1 MLCFAL
7 MPTLI
12 RSSACLLLL
21 TPLLLSLVPLFQLP
35 GLDGFDAS
43 SVAGQRVMVCGA
55 STGIGEQLAYQ
66 YGRLGAHVAI
76 VARRRERLETVC
88 GKVMGEGAASCL
100 VVDADL
106 ASAAGAEDAMRRTLE
121 DSNFGGELDVLV
133 LNHII
138 GYWGWFLPDDV
149 GKARGLLAGPDKR
162 WSHEF
167 VEKLFKVN
175 ILSYITLSTSGMHGL
190 IRAARRSGTPARIV
204 VVSSGAANV
213 GLPKVAPYSAT
224 KHALH
229 GFFNSLRLE
238 LLDKELPVTVTICP
252 LGRIDTDNQRT
263 ATGTDLELIAAASPE
278 GAADAILRAGNVGA
292 RQVYWPLG
300 QGLHVIALLRDVV
313 GVNWLLDRI
322 VLAVAQ

>member
-1 MLCFAL
+1 
-7 MPTLI
+7 MPSLLRTA
-12 RSSACLLLL
+12 SCLLLL
-21 TPLLLSLVPLFQLP
+21 TPLLLSLVPIFQLP
-35 GLDGFDAS
+35 GLDGFDPA

-55 STGIGEQLAYQ
+55 STGIGEEMAYQ
-66 YGRLGAHVAI
+66 YASLGAHVAV

-88 GKVMGEGAASCL
+88 EKVRAQGAASCL

-106 ASAAGAEDAMRRTLE
+106 ASATGATDAMRRTLQSPSF
-121 DSNFGGELDVLV
+121 DGELDVLV

-138 GYWGWFLPDDV
+138 GYWGWFLPEDV
-149 GKARGLLAGPDKR
+149 GKANGLLAEPDER
-162 WSHEF
+162 WSHDF
-167 VEKLFKVN
+167 VKKLFAVN

-190 IRAARRSGTPARIV
+190 IRAARRSGTPGRIV

-229 GFFNSLRLE
+229 GYFNSLRLE
-238 LLDKELPVTVTICP
+238 LLEKELPVTVTICP

-263 ATGTDLELIAAASPE
+263 ATEGDLKLIAPASVA
-278 GAADAILRAGNVGA
+278 GAADAIVRAGNVGA
-292 RQVYWPLG
+292 RQIFWPLN
-300 QGLHVIALLRDVV
+300 QGLHIIALLRDIV